1 MRPFLPTTLLQM
13 MSNKGG
19 VKEMG
24 RSFGFSPAG
33 YNQIIIFTDE
43 ADFKKSV
50 SANPGM
56 AVIIQD
62 NRHGIYVAGVLKAG
76 AS

>member
-1 MRPFLPTTLLQM
+1 MNNRE
-13 MSNKGG
+13 
-19 VKEMG
+19 VIEMG
-24 RSFGFSPAG
+24 QSFGFSPAG

-43 ADFKKSV
+43 EDFQKSV

-62 NRHGIYVAGVLKAG
+62 DRHGVYVAGVLKAG